1 MRKNL
6 LFAGALSLLPCISVS
21 FADQDT
27 SADAAN
33 GFASTLARA
42 PGVILQ
48 VPIDS
53 QGRELADSARM
64 HVVTRPVSTAIE
76 LENAFANGID
86 ASHQPQ
92 ISKEDVAKDSSTFGW
107 YTYSY
112 YPYGSW
118 APAYYYYTY
127 TPVYYYGGYY
137 YNYGPPVYYYN
148 NWYNS
153 YRYYYYP
160 YYYYY

>member
-1 MRKNL
+1 MKKTML
-6 LFAGALSLLPCISVS
+6 IVGALSLLPCISVTY
-21 FADQDT
+21 ADQDS
-27 SADAAN
+27 SADAAS
-33 GFASTLARA
+33 GFASTLTKS

-53 QGRELADSARM
+53 QGREKASSARM
-64 HVVTRPVSTAIE
+64 HVVNRPVSTAAE
-76 LENAFANGID
+76 LEKAFASGID
-86 ASHQPQ
+86 ASSQPQ
-92 ISKEDVAKDSSTFGW
+92 ISKDDIAKDSSTFGW
-107 YTYSY
+107 YSYSY
-112 YPYGSW
+112 YPYSW

-137 YNYGPPVYYYN
+137 YNYGTPVYYYN
-148 NWYNS
+148 NWYNY